1 MAYVQLPLNE
11 WPDLLPVLHQSILE
25 KHPSRRAALEAL
37 GYICEEI
44 PASCL
49 EGASGEI
56 LSAVVRGLG
65 SGEES
70 LPVRLAASAALL
82 NALPFLKPRL
92 EAREEERNAV
102 LRAVFEAVSTYTP
115 EAKAALSLAVSALEC
130 LVGLGEALYAHL
142 RPYMHQGLAELTVNA
157 MGSPE
162 PQISLQGI
170 EFWCTICE
178 VEMEVCTSMR
188 TCVCVAIALLIM
200 SCAFHHVD
208 DQ

>member
-1 MAYVQLPLNE
+1 MNALKCSEQRAASTGAQLVAALAYVQLPLNE
-11 WPDLLPVLHQSILE
+11 WPDLLPLLHQSIAE
-25 KHPSRRAALEAL
+25 RHPGRRAALEAL
-37 GYICEEI
+37 GYICEEV
-44 PASCL
+44 PSACL

-65 SGEES
+65 AGEDF

-92 EAREEERNAV
+92 EAREDERNAV
-102 LRAVFEAVSTYTP
+102 LRAVFEAVSAYTP
-115 EAKAALSLAVSALEC
+115 ATPSALNLAVSALEC

-178 VEMEVCTSMR
+178 VEMEV
-188 TCVCVAIALLIM
+188 ILIK
-200 SCAFHHVD
+200 
-208 DQ
+208 